1 MRYLL
6 EKDEVKY
13 TRLQEL
19 KKQYFDYRQ
28 PNKLIGGVD
37 AQMQFHIKDLNNDIE
52 LYYIMTEENINIEK
66 YISKKISKQRDD
78 LILNTFDIQFAINPD
93 YYLVRAAYY
102 YASPTYLKVLNS
114 IEYFDNLKSKA
125 HSWLLPLAK
134 MDVRNLVIRD
144 GYLMLGKRGKNKED
158 AHWLGDFISFIKL
171 MTVEE
176 YNHKLQLIKNEY
188 DGRNI

>member
-6 EKDEVKY
+6 EKDKA
-13 TRLQEL
+13 TFKRLNNL
-19 KKQYFDYRQ
+19 KDKYFDYRQ

-37 AQMQFHIKDLNNDIE
+37 AQMQIHIRDINYDVE
-52 LYYIMTEENINIEK
+52 AYNMMAEEKIDTDK
-66 YISKKISKQRDD
+66 YIEMRISKQRDD
-78 LILNTFDIQFAINPD
+78 LVLNEFDIQFAMNPD
-93 YYLVRAAYY
+93 YYFVRAAYY

-114 IEYFDNLKSKA
+114 IEYFDKLQQKA

-158 AHWLGDFISFIKL
+158 AHWLGDFISFTKL
-171 MTVEE
+171 MTVKQYDEQL
-176 YNHKLQLIKNEY
+176 KLFKDEI
-188 DGRNI
+188 